1 MTLWT
6 KAASLEARPAGSSW
20 NFRPSACQV
29 SKDWDWIA
37 GLLKQAL
44 MGLAES
50 WELAWSLSPRRP
62 AGKEPRIPLVDPMS
76 IGAGVGVDVV

>member
-37 GLLKQAL
+37 GLLEQAL
-44 MGLAES
+44 MGLGTIRVMGTRLES
-50 WELAWSLSPRRP
+50 ITTETSR
-62 AGKEPRIPLVDPMS
+62 E
-76 IGAGVGVDVV
+76 GA